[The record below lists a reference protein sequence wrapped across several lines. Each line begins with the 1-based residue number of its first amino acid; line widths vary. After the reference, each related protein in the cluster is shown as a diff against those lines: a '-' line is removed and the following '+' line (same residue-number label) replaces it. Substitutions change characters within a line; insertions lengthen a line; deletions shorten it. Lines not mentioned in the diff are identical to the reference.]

1 MHLRMNHSLQ
11 SRSIKLKVFFP
22 SNTGSKHRVTAPTV
36 LRGAGLVWRAMKMR
50 TQYWIG
56 TICLIL
62 MAWIIF
68 FTLMWAPR

>member
-1 MHLRMNHSLQ
+1 
-11 SRSIKLKVFFP
+11 
-22 SNTGSKHRVTAPTV
+22 
-36 LRGAGLVWRAMKMR
+36 MKMR

>member
-1 MHLRMNHSLQ
+1 MLRD
-11 SRSIKLKVFFP
+11 
-22 SNTGSKHRVTAPTV
+22 
-36 LRGAGLVWRAMKMR
+36 AGLAWRPMKMR

-68 FTLMWAPR
+68 FTLIWAP